1 MTVLLEHIDL
11 QIYYG
16 GATSYSPLSAS
27 YELVADQCIVA
38 KAEVKTPRPLFQ
50 ITPQSKLKVMINR
63 KPQSKFIDHSSMF
76 NNHRCLV
83 NIIDV

>member
-16 GATSYSPLSAS
+16 HVTSYAPLSAS

-38 KAEVKTPRPLFQ
+38 KAVVKTPRTLFE
-50 ITPQSKLKVMINR
+50 ITPQSKLQVILTE
-63 KPQSKFIDHSSMF
+63 
-76 NNHRCLV
+76 NHNQNLL
-83 NIIDV
+83 ILH